1 MNADPTD
8 PGGRADQIVALFEL
22 HGEEL
27 LRLAYLLTS
36 DRELAEDL
44 VQEAFVRA
52 WRSWGQLR
60 REASAP
66 AWLRVTLLNLT
77 RSSLRRRLREWR
89 THVAGQE
96 HSAPDVDP
104 ALRIDLDRAVAAL
117 PLRRRACIVLRYYAD
132 LSERDTAAAL
142 GISVGT
148 VKSQTAKALRQLE
161 RALSVT
167 GARPSVPPPR

>member
-1 MNADPTD
+1 MNADSTD
-8 PGGRADQIVALFEL
+8 RRGRADQIVALFEL

-89 THVAGQE
+89 THVGG
-96 HSAPDVDP
+96 HDHGVPDVDP
-104 ALRIDLDRAVAAL
+104 TLRIDLDRAVAAL
-117 PLRRRACIVLRYYAD
+117 PLQRRACIVLRYYAD

-148 VKSQTAKALRQLE
+148 VKSQTYKALRQLE

-167 GARPSVPPPR
+167 GARPSVPPPP

>member
-1 MNADPTD
+1 MNADWTD
-8 PGGRADQIVALFEL
+8 RRGRADQVVALFEL

-60 REASAP
+60 SEASAP

-77 RSSLRRRLREWR
+77 RRSLRRLKGLSASA
-89 THVAGQE
+89 VAGMR
-96 HSAPDVDP
+96 
-104 ALRIDLDRAVAAL
+104 RI
-117 PLRRRACIVLRYYAD
+117 
-132 LSERDTAAAL
+132 SHF
-142 GISVGT
+142 
-148 VKSQTAKALRQLE
+148 
-161 RALSVT
+161 
-167 GARPSVPPPR
+167 